1 MQKYNIESQHPYV
14 LFISMGM
21 TRYGRDLIS
30 HIICY
35 VIPLTRITNIEGY
48 QNHTHTQL

>member
-21 TRYGRDLIS
+21 THYGRHRIS
-30 HIICY
+30 DIIY
-35 VIPLTRITNIEGY
+35 
-48 QNHTHTQL
+48 